1 VPIHYTIDVA
11 RGVVLVAMSGV
22 VDPADTLRFLE
33 QLAAEPSLRPAMPQ
47 LLDLTR
53 VGAPPTVA
61 ESESVARGFARLRH
75 RFEGA
80 RCAVVVADPL
90 AFGAIRQF
98 AAMAASAAVE
108 VRPFLDPRE
117 AERWLALPEDLQ

>member
-1 VPIHYTIDVA
+1 
-11 RGVVLVAMSGV
+11 MSGV

-33 QLAAEPSLRPAMPQ
+33 RLAAEPSLQPAMPQ

-61 ESESVARGFARLRH
+61 ESESVAQGFVRLRH

-98 AAMAASAAVE
+98 AALALRAAVE
-108 VRPFLDPRE
+108 VRPFLDVRE
-117 AERWLALPEDLQ
+117 AERWLGLPEILQ